1 MLPEVLRDWLSGHR
15 WNVALRSFPSG
26 VFGGTILLFTALILA
41 LSPPHSPHFNSAALS
56 PGVQIWTAPVVSVIP
71 AAPTPVT
78 VVYELAP
85 TNLHTIKSKYD
96 AMILEVAR
104 AYGLDPA
111 LVKTVVH
118 AESAF
123 NSKAISQRGAM
134 GLMQLM
140 PDTVIRFRVANPLA
154 PQENV
159 LGGVKYLRHLL
170 EIFDWDVQLAIAA
183 YNAGPNAVLR
193 FDRVPPYRETEGY
206 VRKVTGLHE
215 LYALTL

>member
-1 MLPEVLRDWLSGHR
+1 M
-15 WNVALRSFPSG
+15 
-26 VFGGTILLFTALILA
+26 
-41 LSPPHSPHFNSAALS
+41 
-56 PGVQIWTAPVVSVIP
+56 VSVIP

-85 TNLHTIKSKYD
+85 TNLHTIKSKYN

-111 LVKTVVH
+111 LVKAVVH